1 MSTVSWLGEKHAH
14 WCIISDTP
22 RSARSAVLVLPPVR
36 FCGPLAEPA
45 VRLSTQRALHGYRP
59 VAVLKPREAV
69 FLRPGSDS
77 G

>member
-1 MSTVSWLGEKHAH
+1 MVSHLRSNQQRLTAH
-14 WCIISDTP
+14 VE
-22 RSARSAVLVLPPVR
+22 SARSAVLVLPPVR